1 MRAHKPKNID
11 QKLERCSSHIAE
23 DPSSLRGHWAESR
36 GMPGAEIRLDIGC
49 GKGNFLKDTALA
61 EPDALFVGL
70 DVEDICVLMSARHAK
85 EAGVDNAVF
94 FIGRAEDL
102 PQIFAPGELSTIYLN
117 FCTPMPPAKCA
128 DRRLTY
134 AERLVEYRSL
144 LDKGGRVLM
153 KTDSQPF
160 FDWSLGQFE
169 LAGYRIEW
177 KTDDAHRDGL
187 AGALTDV
194 EAKLLSKGAKVSALE
209 AVPEGDVPPARE
221 QTGPMSLVDFLP
233 EDLENMDYVPY
244 GMEDTVTNIVNRRK
258 NEAEKAA
265 RHAAR
270 GEGNSTQGSTIPGD
284 GCGDRVRDV

>member
-11 QKLERCSSHIAE
+11 QKLERCSSHITE
-23 DPSSLRGHWAESR
+23 DPFSLRGHWAESR
-36 GMPGAEIRLDIGC
+36 GMPGAEVRLDIGC
-49 GKGNFLKDTALA
+49 GKGSFLKDTALA

-70 DVEDICVLMSARHAK
+70 DVEDVCILMSARHAK
-85 EAGVDNAVF
+85 EAGANNAVF
-94 FIGRAEDL
+94 FLGRAEEL
-102 PQIFAPGELSTIYLN
+102 QRIFAPGELSTIYLN

-144 LDKGGRVLM
+144 LCDGGRVLM
-153 KTDSQPF
+153 KTDSRPF
-160 FDWSLGQFE
+160 FDWSMGQFE

-177 KTDDAHRDGL
+177 QTDDAHRDGL

-209 AVPEGDVPPARE
+209 AVPEGDVPPVRE

-233 EDLENMDYVPY
+233 DDLEHMDYVPY
-244 GMEDTVTNIVNRRK
+244 GMEDTVTNIVNRRR
-258 NEAEKAA
+258 NEAEKAT
-265 RHAAR
+265 RHAER
-270 GEGNSTQGSTIPGD
+270 GRSGD
-284 GCGDRVRDV
+284 GRAPADATGGDGGDA